1 VTAPL
6 LVRTL
11 RGEPTERF
19 PVWMMRQAGRYLP
32 GYRAVRAKTSFLDLC
47 RSADLTTQVSLEPV
61 ETLDVDAAIV
71 FADILLTADAM
82 GAAVSFDDGGPKI
95 AKPIRSAADARTLHA
110 PDLERTR
117 ATFEAIGKIR
127 RALPAEK
134 AVIGF
139 SAAPFTLCAYLVEGG
154 TSRDF
159 TAVRRLL
166 AEDRA
171 AFEALIDRAA
181 AALAPYLAEQAR
193 SGADALMLF
202 DTWAGIVS
210 PEDYRAV
217 VARGVRGVLERL
229 PTPRPPI
236 VLFAGLGAG
245 ERLEDAAATGV
256 DALSVDWRV
265 DLADAHRRVGRHT
278 PLQGNLDPA
287 VLYAPPAAV
296 ARATHAMLASVPAG
310 RSHVANLGHGILPD
324 VPVEHARAFV
334 TAAKAF
340 VPAPS
345 AGGKAAGAH
354 ISGRIAP

>member
-6 LVRTL
+6 LVRAL
-11 RGEPTERF
+11 RGDPVERF

-32 GYRAVRAKTSFLDLC
+32 GYRAVRARTSFLDLC
-47 RSADLTTQVSLEPV
+47 RSAELSAQVSLEPV
-61 ETLDVDAAIV
+61 ETFDVDAAIV

-95 AKPIRSAADARTLHA
+95 AKPVRSAADAARLHA

-117 ATFEAIGKIR
+117 ATFEAISAIR

-159 TAVRRLL
+159 TSVRRLL
-166 AEDRA
+166 AEDRR

-210 PEDYRAV
+210 PADYRDLV
-217 VARGVRGVLERL
+217 VRGVRAVIERL
-229 PTPRPPI
+229 PSPRPPT

-245 ERLEDAAATGV
+245 DRLEDAASTGV
-256 DALSVDWRV
+256 EALSVDWRV
-265 DLADAHRRVGRHT
+265 DLADAWRRVGRRVR
-278 PLQGNLDPA
+278 LQGNLDPA
-287 VLYAPPAAV
+287 ALYAPPEAV
-296 ARATHAMLASVPAG
+296 ARATRAMLAAVPAG

-334 TAAKAF
+334 EAAKAF
-340 VPAPS
+340 VPSP
-345 AGGKAAGAH
+345 AAGAAPL
-354 ISGRIAP
+354 GRVAP

>member
-1 VTAPL
+1 
-6 LVRTL
+6 VRAL
-11 RGEPTERF
+11 RGEPVERF

-32 GYRAVRAKTSFLDLC
+32 GYRAVRATTSFLDLC
-47 RSADLTTQVSLEPV
+47 RSADLAARVSLEPV
-61 ETLDVDAAIV
+61 EVLDVDAAIV

-82 GAAVSFDDGGPKI
+82 GAAVSFDDGGPRI
-95 AKPIRSAADARTLHA
+95 ARPVRTAADAARLHA

-117 ATFEAIGKIR
+117 ATFEAVAAIR

-171 AFEALIDRAA
+171 VLETLVDRAA

-193 SGADALMLF
+193 AGADALMLF
-202 DTWAGIVS
+202 DTWGGVLS
-210 PEDYRAV
+210 PADHRAIA
-217 VARGVRGVLERL
+217 ARGVRAVLDRL
-229 PTPRPPI
+229 PSPRPPV

-245 ERLEDAAATGV
+245 DRLEEAAATGV
-256 DALSVDWRV
+256 EAVSVDWRV
-265 DLADAHRRVGRHT
+265 DLSDAWRRVGRRVR
-278 PLQGNLDPA
+278 LQGNLDPA
-287 VLYAPPAAV
+287 GLYASPPEIERAV
-296 ARATHAMLASVPAG
+296 RDMLGRVPAG

-324 VPVEHARAFV
+324 VPVAHARAFV
-334 TAAKAF
+334 DAAKAF
-340 VPAPS
+340 VPA
-345 AGGKAAGAH
+345 GAAGTEPA
-354 ISGRIAP
+354 GRRSP